1 MLWFSLSAAIAKG
14 CRGNRQEKRDETKGD
29 ALYGQSDALCSVVAK
44 ELCLLKWIER
54 AVMTVERASRN
65 GKTEAHGCMSPI
77 LSLGESKLGRSES
90 ERKMQWG
97 E

>member
-1 MLWFSLSAAIAKG
+1 M
-14 CRGNRQEKRDETKGD
+14 RQRVMHC
-29 ALYGQSDALCSVVAK
+29 GQSDALCSVVAK
-44 ELCLLKWIER
+44 ERCLWIER